1 MSVCGGGGVVGGQ
14 WMRGGDEIRGCGRL
28 GDVCGGWGKSVHCAK
43 ASCYVQLCQP
53 SLGLQIIIHFLINKL
68 FN

>member
-1 MSVCGGGGVVGGQ
+1 MCVGEGVVGGQ
-14 WMRGGDEIRGCGRL
+14 WMRGGDEIRVCGRL
-28 GDVCGGWGKSVHCAK
+28 GGRLSWVGYRSVHCAK